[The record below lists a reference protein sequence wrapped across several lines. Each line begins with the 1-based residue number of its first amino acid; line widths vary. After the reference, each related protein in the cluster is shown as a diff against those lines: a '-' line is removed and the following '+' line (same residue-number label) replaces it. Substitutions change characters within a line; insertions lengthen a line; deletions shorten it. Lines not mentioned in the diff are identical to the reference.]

1 MSITVGDYVQT
12 TEEYNNFCTVLGR
25 VSFISGEVVEDYGNK
40 VVIIDDA
47 AETDDDRL
55 EFHKSDLE
63 IIEEVV

>member
-63 IIEEVV
+63 VT

>member
-47 AETDDDRL
+47 AETYDDRL

-63 IIEEVV
+63 AV

>member
-47 AETDDDRL
+47 AETDDDML

-63 IIEEVV
+63 LA

>member
-55 EFHKSDLE
+55 EFDKSDLE
-63 IIEEVV
+63 AV

>member
-12 TEEYNNFCTVLGR
+12 TEEYNNFCTILGR

-47 AETDDDRL
+47 AETYDDRL

-63 IIEEVV
+63 VA

>member
-1 MSITVGDYVQT
+1 MSITVGDHVQIT
-12 TEEYNNFCTVLGR
+12 GEYNNFCTVLGR

-63 IIEEVV
+63 VA

>member
-55 EFHKSDLE
+55 EFHKSDLA
-63 IIEEVV
+63 VA

>member
-12 TEEYNNFCTVLGR
+12 TEEYNNFCTILGR

-63 IIEEVV
+63 LA

>member
-12 TEEYNNFCTVLGR
+12 TEEYNNFCAILGR

-63 IIEEVV
+63 AV

>member
-12 TEEYNNFCTVLGR
+12 TEEYNNFCT
-25 VSFISGEVVEDYGNK
+25 ISGEVVEDYGNT

-47 AETDDDRL
+47 AETYDDKL

-63 IIEEVV
+63 LT

>member
-63 IIEEVV
+63 LA

>member
-25 VSFISGEVVEDYGNK
+25 VSFISGEVVEDYGNT
-40 VVIIDDA
+40 VVIIDDT
-47 AETDDDRL
+47 AETYDDKL

-63 IIEEVV
+63 LT

>member
-25 VSFISGEVVEDYGNK
+25 ASFISGEVVEDYGNK

-63 IIEEVV
+63 AV

>member
-63 IIEEVV
+63 VA

>member
-1 MSITVGDYVQT
+1 MGITVGDYVQT

-55 EFHKSDLE
+55 EFHKSELE
-63 IIEEVV
+63 TI

>member
-55 EFHKSDLE
+55 EFHKSELE
-63 IIEEVV
+63 VA

>member
-63 IIEEVV
+63 AV

>member
-25 VSFISGEVVEDYGNK
+25 VSSISGEVVEDYGNK

-63 IIEEVV
+63 AV

>member
-47 AETDDDRL
+47 AETYDDML

-63 IIEEVV
+63 VA

>member
-40 VVIIDDA
+40 VVIIDDV
-47 AETDDDRL
+47 AETYDDKL

-63 IIEEVV
+63 AV

>member
-55 EFHKSDLE
+55 EFHKSELE
-63 IIEEVV
+63 TI

>member
-12 TEEYNNFCTVLGR
+12 TEEYNPFCT
-25 VSFISGEVVEDYGNK
+25 ISGEVIEDYGNK
-40 VVIIDDA
+40 VVIIDDC

-63 IIEEVV
+63 VAS

>member
-40 VVIIDDA
+40 VVIIDDD

-63 IIEEVV
+63 LA

>member
-63 IIEEVV
+63 AA

>member
-12 TEEYNNFCTVLGR
+12 TEEYNNFCT
-25 VSFISGEVVEDYGNK
+25 ISGEVVEDYGNT

-47 AETDDDRL
+47 AETYDDKL

-63 IIEEVV
+63 LA

>member
-12 TEEYNNFCTVLGR
+12 TEEYNNFCTILGR

-55 EFHKSDLE
+55 EFHKSELE
-63 IIEEVV
+63 TI

>member
-47 AETDDDRL
+47 AETDDDRV

-63 IIEEVV
+63 VA

>member
-40 VVIIDDA
+40 VVIIDDD
-47 AETDDDRL
+47 AETEDDRL

-63 IIEEVV
+63 VA

>member
-55 EFHKSDLE
+55 EFHVDDLE
-63 IIEEVV
+63 AV

>member
-12 TEEYNNFCTVLGR
+12 TEEYNNFCTILGR

-63 IIEEVV
+63 AA

>member
-12 TEEYNNFCTVLGR
+12 TEEYNNFCT
-25 VSFISGEVVEDYGNK
+25 ISGEVVEDYGNK

-47 AETDDDRL
+47 AETYDDRL

-63 IIEEVV
+63 LV

>member
-25 VSFISGEVVEDYGNK
+25 VSFISGEVVEDYGNT

-47 AETDDDRL
+47 AETYDDKL

-63 IIEEVV
+63 LA

>member
-63 IIEEVV
+63 GA

>member
-12 TEEYNNFCTVLGR
+12 TEEYNNFCT
-25 VSFISGEVVEDYGNK
+25 ISGEVVEDYGST

-47 AETDDDRL
+47 AETYDDKL

-63 IIEEVV
+63 LA